1 MYKTHLVDVLFLHVS
16 VLQHL
21 LNRLHGLPEEIHV
34 KLFKLGASKSLRKV
48 ISIFEALNLKPGTLL
63 TRQRALS
70 LLDLPL
76 KLADSS
82 QVLADVSSGLLL
94 VRFDHMIHNPIVKV
108 FTTKMGVSGSSQ
120 DFEYTIVNGK
130 EGYIKGTSS
139 EVVDN
144 DLRFTA
150 FLVETVG
157 NGGCGRLVDD
167 TQDLET
173 SDGTG
178 VLRRLALSIVKVY
191 KYSSL
196 RRRKRQ

>member
-1 MYKTHLVDVLFLHVS
+1 
-16 VLQHL
+16 
-21 LNRLHGLPEEIHV
+21 
-34 KLFKLGASKSLRKV
+34 
-48 ISIFEALNLKPGTLL
+48 
-63 TRQRALS
+63 
-70 LLDLPL
+70 
-76 KLADSS
+76 
-82 QVLADVSSGLLL
+82 
-94 VRFDHMIHNPIVKV
+94 MIHNPIVKV